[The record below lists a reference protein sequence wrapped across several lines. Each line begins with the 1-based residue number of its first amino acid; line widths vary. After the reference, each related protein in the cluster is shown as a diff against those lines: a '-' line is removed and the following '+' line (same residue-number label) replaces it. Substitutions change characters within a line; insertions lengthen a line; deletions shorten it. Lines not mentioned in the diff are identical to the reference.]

1 MATDHYATLGV
12 ARDASPDD
20 IKRAY
25 RRLARAHHPDANHH
39 DADAE
44 ERFKEVTR
52 AYEVLS
58 DPSRRQRY
66 DLFGEERSGGAGFQ
80 DFGGVSDLFS
90 AFFGGRA
97 TGGTRRSGPARG
109 SDVLATVALTLEEVA
124 EGVEKD
130 IQITTNGE
138 CSECSGTGAA
148 PGTRPSRCMECGG
161 AGEVRQVRRTMF
173 GNVMTASACPR
184 CRGTGEEVLTPCPAC
199 SGAGRV
205 QVTDTLS
212 LHIPAGIDDGERLR
226 VSGRGE
232 AGTRGGGAGD
242 LYVEARV
249 LPHDVFQRAGADL
262 GCEVSVPMTVAALG
276 GLVEVPTLE
285 GVEEVDIDPG
295 TQSGEIK
302 RLRNRGIPRLDGRGR
317 GELVVLLRVETPRE
331 LDEEQAELVARLAK
345 LRGEDAGQRGLFDK
359 LRSAFK

>member
-1 MATDHYATLGV
+1 MAADHYATLGV
-12 ARDASPDD
+12 GRDASPDE

-58 DPSRRQRY
+58 DPSKRQRY
-66 DLFGEERSGGAGFQ
+66 DLFGEERSAGVGFQ
-80 DFGGVSDLFS
+80 DFGGISDLFS
-90 AFFGGRA
+90 AFFGGGA
-97 TGGTRRSGPARG
+97 TGGARRSGPARG
-109 SDVLATVALTLEEVA
+109 SDILATVELTLEEVA
-124 EGVEKD
+124 EGVDRDVEV
-130 IQITTNGE
+130 TTFAACTE
-138 CSECSGTGAA
+138 CDGTGAA

-184 CRGTGEEVLTPCPAC
+184 CRGTGEEVLTPCPSC
-199 SGAGRV
+199 SGTGRV
-205 QVTDTLS
+205 RVTDTLS

-249 LPHDVFQRAGADL
+249 LPHEVFQRVGADL
-262 GCEVSVPMTVAALG
+262 GCEVAVPMTVAALG
-276 GLVEVPTLE
+276 GTIEVPTLD
-285 GVEEVDIDPG
+285 GAEEVDIEPG
-295 TQSGEIK
+295 TQPGEIK
-302 RLRNRGIPRLDGRGR
+302 RFRNRGLPRLDGRGR
-317 GELVVLLRVETPRE
+317 GELVALLRVETPRE
-331 LDEEQAELVARLAK
+331 LDDEQAELLSRLAR
-345 LRGEDAGQRGLFDK
+345 LRGEAAGQRGLFDK
-359 LRSAFK
+359 LRGAFK